1 MKLDEWFTVERVGS
15 DTFVISEYRHREETH
30 CYLLLGNTRAVLID
44 TGLGVAD
51 IGAVVCG
58 LTSLPVTVVTT
69 HVHWDHIG
77 GHRFFS
83 DIAVFHREA
92 AWLSG
97 GFPLPPAAVKKNLTA
112 GACGFPADFD
122 IDRYEIYQGGAGRLL
137 FDGDSLDLGGRRLSV
152 LHTPGHSP
160 GHVCFWEPERGYLFS
175 GDLVYA
181 GVLDAFY
188 PSTEPAAFMRSV
200 MRVET
205 LPVERIFPGHHNLEL
220 STDIIRRVRRAFE
233 SLAEKGLL
241 RHGAGI
247 FDFGDFGIHI

>member
-1 MKLDEWFTVERVGS
+1 M
-15 DTFVISEYRHREETH
+15 
-30 CYLLLGNTRAVLID
+30 
-44 TGLGVAD
+44 
-51 IGAVVCG
+51 
-58 LTSLPVTVVTT
+58 
-69 HVHWDHIG
+69 
-77 GHRFFS
+77 
-83 DIAVFHREA
+83 FHREA

-181 GVLDAFY
+181 G
-188 PSTEPAAFMRSV
+188 
-200 MRVET
+200 
-205 LPVERIFPGHHNLEL
+205 
-220 STDIIRRVRRAFE
+220 
-233 SLAEKGLL
+233 
-241 RHGAGI
+241 GA
-247 FDFGDFGIHI
+247 